1 MIYREKKLRLIQFSL
16 LFTGIIII
24 FFTYLYN
31 NQSTSK
37 NNSLEISKEKIKEKN
52 SSDKSNI
59 FYNIESAG
67 FDLSGN
73 RYVIKSKKASTNLN
87 NDSEIFMNGVNA
99 VFYFK
104 NDTSLI
110 ITSNF
115 GIYNN
120 ETLDMKFSENIKGNY
135 DKSILYADFAEY
147 SNSKGLVAISN
158 NVKIID
164 YRGNLDADKLLFDL
178 KTQTLNISSNN
189 EKSINAKIK
198 NQ

>member
-1 MIYREKKLRLIQFSL
+1 MINREKKLRLIQFSL
-16 LFTGIIII
+16 LLIGITII

-31 NQSTSK
+31 NQSTPK
-37 NNSLEISKEKIKEKN
+37 KNSLEILKEKSEEKI
-52 SSDKSNI
+52 SSDISNV
-59 FYNIESAG
+59 FYNIEYAG

-87 NDSEIFMNGVNA
+87 NDSEIFMDGVSA
-99 VFYFK
+99 IFYFK

-110 ITSNF
+110 INSDF

-135 DKSILYADFAEY
+135 DKSILNADYAEY
-147 SNSKGLVAISN
+147 SNSEGLVTISN

-164 YRGNLDADKLLFDL
+164 YRGNLNADKLLFDL

-198 NQ
+198 N

>member
-1 MIYREKKLRLIQFSL
+1 MINREKKLRLIQFSL
-16 LFTGIIII
+16 LLIGITII

-31 NQSTSK
+31 NQSTPK
-37 NNSLEISKEKIKEKN
+37 KNSLEILKEKSEEKI
-52 SSDKSNI
+52 SSDISNV
-59 FYNIESAG
+59 FYNIEYAG

-87 NDSEIFMNGVNA
+87 NDSEIFMDGVSA
-99 VFYFK
+99 IFYFK

-110 ITSNF
+110 INSNF

-135 DKSILYADFAEY
+135 DKSILNADYAEY
-147 SNSKGLVAISN
+147 SNSEGLVTISN

-164 YRGNLDADKLLFDL
+164 YRGNLNADKLLFDL

-198 NQ
+198 N

>member
-1 MIYREKKLRLIQFSL
+1 VINREKKLRLIQFSL
-16 LFTGIIII
+16 LLIGITII

-31 NQSTSK
+31 NQSTPK
-37 NNSLEISKEKIKEKN
+37 KNSLEILKEKSEEKI
-52 SSDKSNI
+52 SSDISNV
-59 FYNIESAG
+59 FYNIEYAG

-87 NDSEIFMNGVNA
+87 NDSEIFMDGVNA
-99 VFYFK
+99 IFYFK

-110 ITSNF
+110 INSNF

-135 DKSILYADFAEY
+135 DKSILNADYAEY
-147 SNSKGLVAISN
+147 SNSEGLVTISN

-164 YRGNLDADKLLFDL
+164 YRGNLNADKLLFDL

-198 NQ
+198 N

>member
-1 MIYREKKLRLIQFSL
+1 MINREKKLRLIQFSL
-16 LFTGIIII
+16 LLIGITII

-31 NQSTSK
+31 NQSTPK
-37 NNSLEISKEKIKEKN
+37 KNSLEILKEKSEEKI
-52 SSDKSNI
+52 SSDISNV
-59 FYNIESAG
+59 FYNIEYAG

-87 NDSEIFMNGVNA
+87 NDSEIFMDGVNA
-99 VFYFK
+99 IFYFK

-110 ITSNF
+110 INSDF

-135 DKSILYADFAEY
+135 DKSILNADYAEY
-147 SNSKGLVAISN
+147 SNSEGLVTISN

-164 YRGNLDADKLLFDL
+164 YRGNLNADKLLFDL

-198 NQ
+198 N

>member
-1 MIYREKKLRLIQFSL
+1 VINREKKLRLIQFSL
-16 LFTGIIII
+16 LLIGITII

-31 NQSTSK
+31 NQSTPK
-37 NNSLEISKEKIKEKN
+37 KNSLEILKEKSEEKI
-52 SSDKSNI
+52 SSDISNV
-59 FYNIESAG
+59 FYNIEYAG

-73 RYVIKSKKASTNLN
+73 RYVIKSKKASTKLN
-87 NDSEIFMNGVNA
+87 NDSEIFMDGVSA
-99 VFYFK
+99 IFYFK

-110 ITSNF
+110 INSNF

-135 DKSILYADFAEY
+135 DKSILNADYAEY
-147 SNSKGLVAISN
+147 SNSEGLVTISN

-164 YRGNLDADKLLFDL
+164 YRGNLNADKLLFDL

-198 NQ
+198 N

>member
-1 MIYREKKLRLIQFSL
+1 VINREKKLRLIQFSL
-16 LFTGIIII
+16 LLIGITII

-31 NQSTSK
+31 NQSTPK
-37 NNSLEISKEKIKEKN
+37 KNSLEILKEKSEEKI
-52 SSDKSNI
+52 SSDISNV
-59 FYNIESAG
+59 FYNIEYAG

-87 NDSEIFMNGVNA
+87 NDSEIFMDGVSA
-99 VFYFK
+99 IFYFK

-110 ITSNF
+110 INSNF

-135 DKSILYADFAEY
+135 DKSILNADYAEY
-147 SNSKGLVAISN
+147 SNSEGLVTISN

-164 YRGNLDADKLLFDL
+164 YRGNLNADKLLFDL

-198 NQ
+198 N

>member
-1 MIYREKKLRLIQFSL
+1 MINREKKLRLIQFSL
-16 LFTGIIII
+16 LLIGITII

-31 NQSTSK
+31 NQSTPK
-37 NNSLEISKEKIKEKN
+37 KNSLEILKEKSEEKI
-52 SSDKSNI
+52 SSDISNV
-59 FYNIESAG
+59 FYNIEYAG

-87 NDSEIFMNGVNA
+87 NDSEIFMDGVNA
-99 VFYFK
+99 IFYFK

-110 ITSNF
+110 INSNF

-135 DKSILYADFAEY
+135 DKSILNADYAEY
-147 SNSKGLVAISN
+147 SNSEGLVTISN

-164 YRGNLDADKLLFDL
+164 YRGNLNADKLLFDL

-198 NQ
+198 N